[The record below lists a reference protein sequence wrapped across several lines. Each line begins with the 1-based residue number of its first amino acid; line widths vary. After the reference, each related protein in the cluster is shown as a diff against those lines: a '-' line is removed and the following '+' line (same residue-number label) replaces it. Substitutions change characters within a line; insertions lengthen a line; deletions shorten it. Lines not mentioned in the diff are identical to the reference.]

1 MVEVSLPSHVASRRR
16 DGRHE
21 VLLHRAMALI
31 GDDRIEIKSARST
44 ILLPLLGLILSA
56 GAGIVLAT
64 QNTALPFWGMVALLV
79 FALFVAPTS
88 VMALIG
94 ATIGADVVVD
104 ATKNSVTFQQGYLG
118 MGIGTKE
125 LVPFQKIDHLEI
137 TIEGADYD
145 RWRNEADSFR
155 QFAIVLV
162 KASGKRLVLANVP
175 VPAANQEDGMD
186 RTLAVANAIAAVTGS
201 GVRLPEGWELVEID
215 TDTGEITGPAG
226 DEGPSRG

>member
-21 VLLHRAMALI
+21 VLLHRAMALV

-44 ILLPLLGLILSA
+44 VLIPLAALALSVAA
-56 GAGIVLAT
+56 GVVLAT
-64 QNTALPFWGMVALLV
+64 QNTALPLWAMVGLLV
-79 FALFVAPTS
+79 FALLAAPVS

-94 ATIGADVVVD
+94 ATLGADVVVD

-125 LVPFQKIDHLEI
+125 LVPFQKIDHLEV
-137 TIEGADYD
+137 TIEGAERD

-162 KASGKRLVLANVP
+162 KVSGKRLVLANVP

-186 RTLAVANAIAAVTGS
+186 RTLAVAHAIAAVTGTS
-201 GVRLPEGWELVEID
+201 VRLPDGWELVEID
-215 TDTGEITGPAG
+215 TDTGEIIRPAG
-226 DEGPSRG
+226 GQG

>member
-21 VLLHRAMALI
+21 VLLHRAMALV
-31 GDDRIEIKSARST
+31 GNDRIEIKTARST
-44 ILLPLLGLILSA
+44 VLVPLAGLILSA
-56 GAGIVLAT
+56 IAGVVLAT
-64 QNTALPFWGMVALLV
+64 QNTALPLWAMVGLLV
-79 FALFVAPTS
+79 FALLAAPTS

-104 ATKNSVTFQQGYLG
+104 AAKNSVTFQQGYLG
-118 MGIGTKE
+118 MGIGTRE
-125 LVPFQKIDHLEI
+125 LVPFHKIDHLEV
-137 TIEGADYD
+137 TIEGADRD

-186 RTLAVANAIAAVTGS
+186 RTLAVANAIAAVTGRP
-201 GVRLPEGWELVEID
+201 VHLPDGWELVEID
-215 TDTGEITGPAG
+215 TDTGEITGPAA
-226 DEGPSRG
+226 P

>member
-31 GDDRIEIKSARST
+31 GEGRIEIKSARST
-44 ILLPLLGLILSA
+44 ILIPLAGLVLSLAAGLI
-56 GAGIVLAT
+56 LAT
-64 QNTALPFWGMVALLV
+64 QNTALPLWAMVGLLLFALLV
-79 FALFVAPTS
+79 APMS

-94 ATIGADVVVD
+94 ATIGADVVID
-104 ATKNSVTFQQGYLG
+104 AAKHSVTFQQGYLG

-137 TIEGADYD
+137 TVEGADHD
-145 RWRNEADSFR
+145 RWRNEADSMR

-175 VPAANQEDGMD
+175 VPASNQEDGMD

-201 GVRLPEGWELVEID
+201 RVLLPEGWELVEID

-226 DEGPSRG
+226 SRG